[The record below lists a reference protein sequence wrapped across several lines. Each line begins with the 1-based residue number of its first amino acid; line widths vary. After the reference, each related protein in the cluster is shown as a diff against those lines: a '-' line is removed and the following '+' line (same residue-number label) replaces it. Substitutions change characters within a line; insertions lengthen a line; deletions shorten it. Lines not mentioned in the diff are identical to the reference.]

1 MAWWLAYNVATMPNG
16 DAVNSSHSPRSAPR
30 STRRAAAAATALC
43 LFWAWGAVPAAE
55 DSASP
60 LHQYVEP
67 DEEDEWQELETRLPA
82 FPDPGQFRALPSQL
96 SDTRLEIQL
105 DPDSIQVGEDGV
117 IRYLLRIQSPGGAGN
132 LFYEG
137 IRCETGEYR
146 TYAYAT
152 SGDSWRRMR
161 DADWQGLN
169 SGGTAR
175 YRRFLQQHYFCEP
188 TEGSLSVDE
197 IRKRVRYGAPRFYDD
212 P

>member
-1 MAWWLAYNVATMPNG
+1 MPNG
-16 DAVNSSHSPRSAPR
+16 DAVNSSRFPSLARP
-30 STRRAAAAATALC
+30 AAAVLAL
-43 LFWAWGAVPAAE
+43 LLAGGLAPAQAVDE
-55 DSASP
+55 DVYP
-60 LHQYVEP
+60 QHEYVGP
-67 DEEDEWQELETRLPA
+67 DDDDKWQELETRLPA

-96 SDTRLEIQL
+96 PDTRLEIQL
-105 DPDSIQVGEDGV
+105 DPDSIRVDEDGV

-137 IRCETGEYR
+137 LRCETGEYR

-152 SGDSWRRMR
+152 SGDSWQRMR
-161 DADWQGLN
+161 GADWQGLN

-175 YRRFLQQHYFCEP
+175 YRRFLHQHYFCEP